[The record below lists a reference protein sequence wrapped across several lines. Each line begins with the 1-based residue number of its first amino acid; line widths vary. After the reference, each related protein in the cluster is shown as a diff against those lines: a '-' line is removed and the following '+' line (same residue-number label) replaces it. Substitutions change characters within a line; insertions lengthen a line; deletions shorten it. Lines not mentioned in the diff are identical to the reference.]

1 MAGIDC
7 GELEKSIGYSFHDKK
22 LIKKAF
28 IHASAD
34 LQESYERLEFLGDA
48 VLELVISEHLFFEKP
63 DYTEGQLTKHR
74 AALVNEAVLV
84 DVARGLSLSE
94 CLILGRGERNSGG
107 AEKPSIL
114 ADAVEALIGAVYIDG
129 GYAAAKSVV
138 HKLMGESIEM
148 VLSGGGFRDF
158 KTRLQEY
165 YHKQGISDIRYE
177 IYRQEGPPHD
187 RVFYVKL
194 LIDDEEIAQG
204 KGRSKKA
211 AEQRAA
217 RQAYMRAVK

>member
-7 GELEKSIGYSFHDKK
+7 GELENSIGYSFHDKK

-63 DYTEGQLTKHR
+63 DYTEGQLTKNR

-194 LIDDEEIAQG
+194 LIGDEEIAQG